1 MIRSAPNTLL
11 NMNLSNPFR
20 QIRSREID
28 WYLLVLTIALTS
40 VGFVMM
46 SSASVEH
53 GSYRMNSPMFH
64 VYRQAIYIALAGCI
78 GFGVYLIPTQFWHKY
93 GWLMLFI
100 GLTLLIL
107 VAIPGVG
114 KEVNGSRRWLPLGP
128 FNLQSS
134 EVAKFCVIVYIASY
148 LVRRHDELRS
158 TLIGFIK
165 PIAVLFCIIVLLL
178 LEPDFGSV
186 VVMVTACLGMVF
198 LGGAKVGQFVIL
210 IITAIIAVAVMAG
223 SSDYRLN
230 RLSCFVDPWA
240 QPFSCGYQL
249 IQSLIAFGR
258 GGWFGLGLGNSIQK
272 QQFLPEA
279 HTDFVFAILA
289 EETGVIGGLIVL
301 ALFGLFIYRVLIIAR
316 RSELAEL
323 FFNAY
328 VCYGIA
334 LVFTAQVFINIG
346 VNTGLLPTK
355 GLTLPFL
362 SYGGSS
368 LIICFVFVGFIL
380 RAYGDLKEASPE
392 IEKKPN
398 SKKENK
404 REYQKAKT
412 FKGGQ

>member
-1 MIRSAPNTLL
+1 MINSLL
-11 NMNLSNPFR
+11 STNIGQQLS
-20 QIRSREID
+20 IRKSSLKNSVID
-28 WYLLVLTIALTS
+28 WQLLLLTIALTS
-40 VGFVMM
+40 IGFVLM

-53 GSYRMNSPMFH
+53 GSHRMNEPLFH
-64 VYRQAIYIALAGCI
+64 VYRQAIYIALATCI
-78 GFGVYLIPTQFWHKY
+78 GFTVYSVPTRFWHQY

-100 GLTLLIL
+100 GFTLLIL
-107 VAIPGVG
+107 VAIPSIG

-148 LVRRHDELRS
+148 LVRRHDEVRS
-158 TLIGFIK
+158 TLVGFIK

-198 LGGAKVGQFVIL
+198 LGGARIGQFAIL
-210 IITAIIAVAVMAG
+210 IMTAVVAVAVMSAT
-223 SSDYRLN
+223 SAYRLK

-240 QPFSCGYQL
+240 EPYACGYQL

-258 GGWFGLGLGNSIQK
+258 GGWFGSGLGNSIQK

-289 EETGVIGGLIVL
+289 EETGIIGGLIVL
-301 ALFGLFIYRVLIIAR
+301 ALFGLLIYRILVIAR
-316 RSELAEL
+316 CSELSGL

-328 VCYGIA
+328 VCYGVA
-334 LVFTAQVFINIG
+334 LVFIAQVFINIG

-368 LIICFVFVGFIL
+368 LIMSFVFIAFVL
-380 RAYGDLKEASPE
+380 RAFDDLVNATESVKS
-392 IEKKPN
+392 
-398 SKKENK
+398 
-404 REYQKAKT
+404 KT
-412 FKGGQ
+412 FSMSVFGKNLDTKERR